1 MSFYT
6 ISKQELLDILTLDK
20 KYFRNQ
26 PYLEQFLTK
35 IFSIEDIVLQ
45 KELDEMEEQEHE
57 SIASLE
63 TENQELFVTVF
74 GILQIL
80 SKTQNIVDKLI
91 QNRSQNYELSSLEH
105 DINNISKQIN
115 LYKDLLEKAEIVDN
129 KNDIFKFKF
138 VLELL
143 KKFQKDKTQTLSEF
157 HIILLGTYF
166 EKNMDEATLKKRTL
180 FEMKNKIDGKR
191 TETYYNIV
199 KNYDYF
205 YEIYCLFNDYK
216 LNDKKIYKSA
226 GLRIYNLVLDNLN
239 IKSKKYLADKVSHLF
254 ARLGIEVN
262 IDYKRA
268 NKIKE
273 ISIYDDYIIYDYSSS
288 TQNPNLYPLANLE
301 KVTGEIISQTY
312 EQMSITNYPF
322 NAVRKNKFN
331 MYLDGMQQC
340 SKAYSKTKYIF

>member
-1 MSFYT
+1 MQVIYN
-6 ISKQELLDILTLDK
+6 ELFNILTLDK
-20 KYFRNQ
+20 KYVHTQ
-26 PYLEQFLTK
+26 VYLEEFLTK
-35 IFSIEDIVLQ
+35 IFSILDLLLLD
-45 KELDEMEEQEHE
+45 KELDEIQEQEID
-57 SIASLE
+57 SISVLE

-80 SKTQNIVDKLI
+80 SKTQNIVDKLA
-91 QNRSQNYELSSLEH
+91 QNRSQNYELLSLEH

-115 LYKDLLEKAEIVDN
+115 IYKDLLEKAEIVN
-129 KNDIFKFKF
+129 NENDIFKHKF
-138 VLELL
+138 LL
-143 KKFQKDKTQTLSEF
+143 YLLQRFQKNKEQTLSEF
-157 HIILLGTYF
+157 YIMLMGANM
-166 EKNMDEATLKKRTL
+166 EKNMDEATLKKRAL
-180 FEMKNKIDGKR
+180 VEMKNKIDGKR
-191 TETYYNIV
+191 NETYYNIV

-205 YEIYCLFNDYK
+205 YEIYCLFNGYK
-216 LNDKKIYKSA
+216 LNEKKIYKSA

-288 TQNPNLYPLANLE
+288 TQNPNLYPLANID
-301 KVTGEIISQTY
+301 KITGEIISQTY

-322 NAVRKNKFN
+322 NAVGKNN
-331 MYLDGMQQC
+331 
-340 SKAYSKTKYIF
+340 TI